1 MIIFISMTVV
11 QEKKISAKLTCMRA
25 VSEDGSVSCSH
36 NWLNVISNESMAS
49 NERSRE
55 DMNNIHGFGM
65 PYKGLH

>member
-1 MIIFISMTVV
+1 
-11 QEKKISAKLTCMRA
+11 MRA

-49 NERSRE
+49 NERSGE

-65 PYKGLH
+65 PSKGLH